1 MPRKSLH
8 QRIKEAELGKAGQ
21 PEVDVPGG
29 RVDGVVRGTAIQV
42 AVDPSMTE
50 LREDA
55 RVLKTAPQKR
65 KVIVVNKGRDV
76 PKAAQAMREEG
87 LGGTART
94 PKRPRGLPTKKIRV
108 LQPKR

>member
-21 PEVDVPGG
+21 PVVNVPGG

-42 AVDPSMTE
+42 AMNPNMTE

-55 RVLKTAPQKR
+55 RVLKTAPQKC
-65 KVIVVNKGRDV
+65 KVIVVNKVGDV
-76 PKAAQAMREEG
+76 QQAAQAMREEG

-94 PKRPRGLPTKKIRV
+94 PKRLGGPPIKKIRC
-108 LQPKR
+108 